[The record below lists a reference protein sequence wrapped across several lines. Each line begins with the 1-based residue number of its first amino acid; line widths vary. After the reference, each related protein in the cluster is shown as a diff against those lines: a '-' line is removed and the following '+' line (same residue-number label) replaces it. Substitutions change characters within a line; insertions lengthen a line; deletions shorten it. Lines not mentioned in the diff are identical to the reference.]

1 MSISEIAGII
11 FILAIVTFPAI
22 KKYLIKEKSLEEK
35 IKELKEIYPN
45 FFEEFPNLNNQIDAS
60 GFEKQILSIMKI
72 IKENQNL
79 KKHERAYIE
88 LSKLVF
94 HY

>member
-1 MSISEIAGII
+1 M
-11 FILAIVTFPAI
+11 
-22 KKYLIKEKSLEEK
+22 
-35 IKELKEIYPN
+35 YPN

-88 LSKLVF
+88 LSKLIAQ
-94 HY
+94 